1 MEKENIDGVGLIV
14 AQSIIDFFNAS
25 SNREVIDNC
34 FANGVNINKT
44 IFDNSE
50 KFKDIIFVITGS
62 FKNHNRNEIKEILEK
77 NGGKVS
83 SSVSSKTS
91 FLIVGNN
98 AGSKLKKAQALNVK
112 VVKEAQLEKFIN

>member
-1 MEKENIDGVGLIV
+1 
-14 AQSIIDFFNAS
+14 
-25 SNREVIDNC
+25 
-34 FANGVNINKT
+34 
-44 IFDNSE
+44 E